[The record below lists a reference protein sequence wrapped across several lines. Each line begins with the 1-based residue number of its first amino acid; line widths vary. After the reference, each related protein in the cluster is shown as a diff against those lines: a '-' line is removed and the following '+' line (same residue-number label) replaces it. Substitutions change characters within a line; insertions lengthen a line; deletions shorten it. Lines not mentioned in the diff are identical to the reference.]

1 MTYVEFSDQNF
12 HVFAKEKKKL
22 LRKKVHEVKR

>member
-12 HVFAKEKKKL
+12 HVFAKEKKEIAE
-22 LRKKVHEVKR
+22 KKSSWG